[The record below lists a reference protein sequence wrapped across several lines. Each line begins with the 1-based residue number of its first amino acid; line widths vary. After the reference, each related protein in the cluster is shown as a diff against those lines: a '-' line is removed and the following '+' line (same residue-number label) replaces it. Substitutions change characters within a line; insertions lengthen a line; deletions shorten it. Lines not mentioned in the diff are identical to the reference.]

1 MDEPGGTHPM
11 NPGTT
16 ILARRTPPED
26 REKGC
31 ERIGCFTDHPL
42 DEEVLS

>member
-11 NPGTT
+11 DLRTT
-16 ILARRTPPED
+16 IPACRTQLED

-31 ERIGCFTDHPL
+31 ERIGCFTDHLL
-42 DEEVLS
+42 DQEVLS